1 LEHLRLPFVET
12 PLWDLNGSTRKI
24 SWKRALLSNH
34 TISARPQGV
43 FLIDSPSVPCVD
55 QLRTSPS
62 PHNLGQDTQIYEKSL
77 HHEALAASVHSMYLC
92 PPAPCVY
99 TPSSAL
105 AARARAIIFP
115 SGMFECGLGASFIC
129 AFFSAAAP
137 ISLSCLCRSF
147 RLVDDVPSSCLCRSS
162 ALRPL
167 KMGSARSPSF
177 SHLSFL
183 HAARPLSFCLLWPCC
198 SSLSE
203 SALPAERKMT
213 V

>member
-92 PPAPCVY
+92 PPAPLCLHAVVGFGG
-99 TPSSAL
+99 PRKSRHISVWDVRVRPWGNFPLCFLFGCCPDFALLPLPLFCFASSQDGLCPLPELLAPFFFARCSAAFLLSAL
-105 AARARAIIFP
+105 ALLLLP
-115 SGMFECGLGASFIC
+115 LGECSTSGKKNDSVELNLY
-129 AFFSAAAP
+129 SAV
-137 ISLSCLCRSF
+137 I
-147 RLVDDVPSSCLCRSS
+147 
-162 ALRPL
+162 
-167 KMGSARSPSF
+167 
-177 SHLSFL
+177 
-183 HAARPLSFCLLWPCC
+183 
-198 SSLSE
+198 
-203 SALPAERKMT
+203 
-213 V
+213 